1 MNPLERMLADPVA
14 ARRLYLGISAGLGLL
29 FLLLLV
35 SPLTDLLLEQRAAI
49 QAAELQRQAQ
59 GTLAG
64 RVERLLAE
72 QAALATLDGLPADY
86 LPGDSPDL
94 AAASLQALLGQRLAA
109 VGGRLIGTGLVEPAD
124 LPEGAGDE
132 QRITARLDA
141 AVSHAQLRD
150 LLHGLEGG
158 QPRLIVVGMRLAAG
172 GEAGAP
178 LSLTL
183 TVSGMRK
190 PVPGGAE

>member
-1 MNPLERMLADPVA
+1 MNPLERTLADPVG

-35 SPLTDLLLEQRAAI
+35 WPLTDLLLEQRAAI

-64 RVERLLAE
+64 RVEKLLAE
-72 QAALATLDGLPADY
+72 QAALAALDGLPADY
-86 LPGDSPDL
+86 LSGDSPDL
-94 AAASLQALLGQRLAA
+94 AAANLQALLGQRLAA

-124 LPEGAGDE
+124 LPEGAGGD
-132 QRITARLDA
+132 QHITARLDA

-150 LLHGLEGG
+150 LLLGLEGG
-158 QPRLIVVGMRLAAG
+158 QPRLIVVGMRLAAR

-183 TVSGMRK
+183 TVSGLRQ